1 MESATECFSVFV
13 YSPCTAISCN
23 KKMDRAWEVDGLKY
37 VVRKGDPQT
46 DEVSET
52 LEKLECG
59 SGLVGVFL
67 DGVMFDIDN
76 VVWFA

>member
-1 MESATECFSVFV
+1 
-13 YSPCTAISCN
+13 
-23 KKMDRAWEVDGLKY
+23 MDRAWEVDGLKY